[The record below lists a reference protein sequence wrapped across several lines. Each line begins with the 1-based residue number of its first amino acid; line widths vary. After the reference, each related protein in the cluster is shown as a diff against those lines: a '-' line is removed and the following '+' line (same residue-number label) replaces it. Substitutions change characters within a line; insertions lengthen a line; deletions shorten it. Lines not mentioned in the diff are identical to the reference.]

1 MGGGTKATTPTPAPP
16 TPMHSM
22 MNEMARTLARRRA
35 QVDRNEVNIFL
46 FVFALMLSGY
56 IKSLYCRRSVQNL

>member
-1 MGGGTKATTPTPAPP
+1 MPQENSGSSTSSGGSIGGNGGKATTPTPNPA

-35 QVDRNEVNIFL
+35 QVDKNEVL
-46 FVFALMLSGY
+46 
-56 IKSLYCRRSVQNL
+56 